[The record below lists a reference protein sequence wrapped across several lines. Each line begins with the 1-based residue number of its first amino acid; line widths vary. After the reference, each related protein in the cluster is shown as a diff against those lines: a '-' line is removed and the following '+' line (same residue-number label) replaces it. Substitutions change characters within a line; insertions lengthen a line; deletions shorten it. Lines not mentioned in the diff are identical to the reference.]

1 MATNTNILFP
11 QTPFIDPSTG
21 RPSLPWVLWLQNP
34 SFVSATYAN
43 ALPISSGGTGISTAP
58 TNGQLLIG
66 NLGNYTL
73 HTLSYSSGISITNGA
88 GLITIANTGVLS
100 NLAGSGISVSNPTG
114 NVTIANTGVLS
125 ANTGSGISVSGATGN
140 VTFANTGVLSFSG
153 GSTGLTP
160 ATATTGAVS
169 LAGTLAVA
177 YGGTGQTTYTDGQL
191 LIGNTTGNTLAKS
204 TLTAGTGISISNGHG
219 SITIANTLPS
229 LGGTV
234 TSVSVV
240 SANGLAG
247 TVATST
253 TTPAITLSTTITG
266 LLKGNGTAI
275 SAATSGTDYAPATS
289 GTSILYGNGSGGF
302 SNVTIG
308 SGISFVTGTL
318 SATGSGGTVTS
329 VALSLPSIFTVSG
342 SPVTG
347 TGTLTG
353 TFNTQTANYVFAG
366 PTTGA
371 AATPTF
377 RALVSADIPSL
388 SYVSSITS
396 STLTVAGTS
405 SIPTINLTSGI
416 VTAGTTGSATL
427 IPVVTVD
434 TYGRVTSITTAAN
447 PQGTVTSV
455 AALTLGTTGT
465 DLSSTVATGTTTP
478 VITLNVPTAS
488 ASNRG
493 ALSSTDW
500 TTFNNKGSGSVT
512 SVAQS
517 FTGGL
522 IAVTGSPITTSGTL
536 ALTVAGTSGGI
547 PYFSSAS
554 TWATSAALAANALVI
569 GGGAAV
575 APSTTTTGTGV
586 LTALG
591 TNVGSAGAFV
601 TFNGALGTPSS
612 GTVTNLTG
620 TAAINITG
628 TAPAGTLTGTTLN
641 STVVTSSLTTVG
653 TIGTG
658 IWQGTAVGP
667 TYGGTGQTTVTTGDL
682 LYGSAS
688 NVWSKLGIGTTGQ
701 ILRVVS
707 GAPAWG
713 TDYVGT
719 VTSVGGT
726 GTVNGITLTGTVTSS
741 GNLTLGG
748 TLGSI
753 ANSQLTNSAVTIGST
768 SISLGATSTTLAGL
782 TGVTSSAITDS
793 GLTSGRVTYATT
805 SGLLTDSANLLY
817 SGADLTVYGVRVGR
831 GGGAVASNVVLGP
844 STLANNSTGS
854 SNIAIGN
861 SANNTTTGA
870 SNIGIGG
877 NTIGGASAGV
887 TGSNNIG
894 IGDISLFL
902 LTSGTNNIAV
912 GVSSQLYTTTGSYNT
927 SVGVSALNSNGSA
940 SNNTAVGYQAGAGI
954 TTGGSNVY
962 VGYAATQS
970 GVAVTGEIV
979 VGASIT
985 GKGSNTAFIGGTSGA
1000 YNGANLTVWSITS
1013 DQRIKKNIVD
1023 NNIGLDKI
1031 NAIQVRNFEYRLPE
1045 EITEVAQD
1053 QAVDKQG
1060 MQLGVIAQELQQVL
1074 PECVKTES
1082 TGVLTVNADNLTW
1095 YMINAIKEL
1104 KTEVDSLKSKLGI

>member
-34 SFVSATYAN
+34 SFVNANFAN
-43 ALPISSGGTGISTAP
+43 ALPIASGGTGISTAP

-66 NLGNYTL
+66 NAGNYTL
-73 HTLSYSSGISITNGA
+73 HTLTPSSGISVTNGA
-88 GLITIANTGVLS
+88 GLITVANTGVLS
-100 NLAGSGISVSNPTG
+100 NIASSGISVSGATG

-125 ANTGSGISVSGATGN
+125 AVGGSGISVSGATGN

-204 TLTAGTGISISNGHG
+204 TLTAGTGISISNGSG

-240 SANGLAG
+240 TANGLAG
-247 TVATST
+247 TVATAT

-329 VALSLPSIFTVSG
+329 VGLSLPSIFTVSG

-377 RALVSADIPSL
+377 RALVAADIPNNAANTTGYASN
-388 SYVSSITS
+388 I
-396 STLTVAGTS
+396 AGGLAG
-405 SIPTINLTSGI
+405 SIPYQTAVNATSLLGI
-416 VTAGTTGSATL
+416 GTTGQIL
-427 IPVVTVD
+427 RVVSGLPAWGTDYV
-434 TYGRVTSITTAAN
+434 
-447 PQGTVTSV
+447 GTVTSV

-465 DLSSTVATGTTTP
+465 DLSSTVANGTTTP

-488 ASNRG
+488 ATNRG
-493 ALSSTDW
+493 ALSSADWTTFNNKGSGTVTSVTGTSPVVSSGGTTPAISMPVATTSVNGYLSSTDW

-512 SVAQS
+512 SVS
-517 FTGGL
+517 FTGG
-522 IAVTGSPITTSGTL
+522 IITVATATTTP
-536 ALTVAGTSGGI
+536 AFTVAGTSGGI
-547 PYFSSAS
+547 PYFSSAT
-554 TWATSAALAANALVI
+554 TWATSAALAANSLVI

-575 APSTTTTGTGV
+575 APSTITTGTGV
-586 LTALG
+586 VTALG
-591 TNVGSAGAFV
+591 VAVGSAGAFV
-601 TFNGALGTPSS
+601 VNGGALGTPSS

-628 TAPAGTLTGTTLN
+628 TAPAGTLTGTILN

-653 TIGTG
+653 TIGSG
-658 IWQGTAVGP
+658 IWQGNAVGP

-748 TLGSI
+748 TLSGVSLTTQVSGVLPVANGGTNASTASITSFNNITGYTASGATGTTSTNLVFSTSPSITTPTLVGDATLSTGNIIQGTAAKGFNFTANTPKAGMTSQLLNWYEEGTWTPVLSYLFTVLGTVTLSGKYTRIGKIVQLSFYISCSGGGSVAMSSGAQMQSVLPFTPSATSVGSWSI
-753 ANSQLTNSAVTIGST
+753 ASNFG
-768 SISLGATSTTLAGL
+768 
-782 TGVTSSAITDS
+782 
-793 GLTSGRVTYATT
+793 ATT
-805 SGLLTDSANLLY
+805 SYGGIEVENGGTTIYFANAWPAVPNY
-817 SGADLTVYGVRVGR
+817 SYA
-831 GGGAVASNVVLGP
+831 
-844 STLANNSTGS
+844 GS
-854 SNIAIGN
+854 I
-861 SANNTTTGA
+861 T
-870 SNIGIGG
+870 
-877 NTIGGASAGV
+877 
-887 TGSNNIG
+887 
-894 IGDISLFL
+894 
-902 LTSGTNNIAV
+902 
-912 GVSSQLYTTTGSYNT
+912 YTTS
-927 SVGVSALNSNGSA
+927 
-940 SNNTAVGYQAGAGI
+940 
-954 TTGGSNVY
+954 
-962 VGYAATQS
+962 
-970 GVAVTGEIV
+970 
-979 VGASIT
+979 
-985 GKGSNTAFIGGTSGA
+985 
-1000 YNGANLTVWSITS
+1000 
-1013 DQRIKKNIVD
+1013 
-1023 NNIGLDKI
+1023 
-1031 NAIQVRNFEYRLPE
+1031 
-1045 EITEVAQD
+1045 
-1053 QAVDKQG
+1053 
-1060 MQLGVIAQELQQVL
+1060 
-1074 PECVKTES
+1074 
-1082 TGVLTVNADNLTW
+1082 
-1095 YMINAIKEL
+1095 
-1104 KTEVDSLKSKLGI
+1104 